1 MGREARHG
9 FQPDHRA
16 PGAARRFTRS
26 TLEQWELSTLADTA
40 ELLVSEVVTNAVGH
54 ASSGGEMVVSETGAG
69 IRVEVSDYGAG
80 VVQPRDAGPEDVTGR
95 GMAIVAALSSR
106 WGVATVDDG
115 KAAKVAAAKA
125 TRSRAT
131 PSKTVW
137 FELDR

>member
-1 MGREARHG
+1 M
-9 FQPDHRA
+9 
-16 PGAARRFTRS
+16 
-26 TLEQWELSTLADTA
+26 LADTA

-69 IRVEVSDYGAG
+69 IRVEVSDYGVG
-80 VVQPRDAGPEDVTGR
+80 VVQPREAGPEDVTGR

-106 WGVATVDDG
+106 WGVATVHE
-115 KAAKVAAAKA
+115 AKETPSAPWDAP
-125 TRSRAT
+125 TPWETT